1 MAAQAKQQETSDAI
15 TAAVSSTKTKDT
27 TPRVSVFLPPLED
40 EGTGLVIDQ
49 YEHVTVNGETT
60 LVKRGEHV
68 QVTVPVYLQ
77 LRNKFPHL

>member
-1 MAAQAKQQETSDAI
+1 MEAENKVKEAVDAI
-15 TAAVSSTKTKDT
+15 TAATAEKKPKDK

-40 EGTGLVIDQ
+40 EGSGLKIDQ

-68 QVTVPVYLQ
+68 NVTVPVYLQ